1 MFEYKKYVKNILE
14 DNKELIKEYAT
25 KAGILKEA
33 PEDIYTDLESRCY
46 RVLAEYGSLIIYG
59 TDGPSHYL
67 KKLYELFKDD
77 IRVQFWLG
85 DSLKDVLPLGSE
97 NIWLKNNDSPNGNY
111 KPIFDYGD
119 YRLLEK
125 AHNVKEFILID
136 DENEKDESI
145 GFLPGEKKEKNLCK
159 AVSKFIKQE
168 KEIVVMT
175 YDEKTLLFL
184 KGLMKGS
191 QASNRTLTFAF
202 LEGYQ
207 NHLIKLFS
215 SEMYS
220 VAPVVT
226 VEEDANWNVLKRRW
240 HSYQKEII
248 EGVKK
253 AQLNK

>member
-1 MFEYKKYVKNILE
+1 MFEYKKYVKNLLE
-14 DNKELIKEYAT
+14 DNKELVKEYAI
-25 KAGILKEA
+25 KAGILKEE
-33 PEDIYTDLESRCY
+33 PEDVYVDLESRCY
-46 RVLAEYGSLIIYG
+46 RVLAEYGRLIIYG
-59 TDGPSHYL
+59 IDGPAHYL

-77 IRVQFWLG
+77 IRVQFWLE
-85 DSLKDVLPLGSE
+85 DSLKNVLPIDSE
-97 NIWLKNNDSPNGNY
+97 NIWLKNNDFPNRY
-111 KPIFDYGD
+111 PKSIFDYGD

-125 AHNVKEFILID
+125 AHNVKELILIND
-136 DENEKDESI
+136 DNKRDESL
-145 GFLPGEKKEKNLCK
+145 GFLPGDKKEKNLCK

-184 KGLMKGS
+184 KGLMSGS

-215 SEMYS
+215 NEMYS
-220 VAPVVT
+220 VAPVIT
-226 VEEDANWNVLKRRW
+226 VEEDANWNVLKRKW
-240 HSYQKEII
+240 CSYQKEIL
-248 EGVKK
+248 EEVKK